1 MNKGLINTLITTTAL
16 LFGAQTLADPA
27 ATGATGQANVE
38 PTHLTVHKSPT
49 CGCCLG
55 WMEHM
60 HSAGFSTQGNHPEQ
74 LTQLKLSKGIQ
85 LPYQSCHTAVSVDGY
100 VFEGHVPAKFINQF
114 LANVPNKALG
124 LSVPGMPVGSP
135 GMEVGDKFMPYQV
148 LLLKDDG
155 THEVYAQVNSAVDQ
169 L

>member
-1 MNKGLINTLITTTAL
+1 MNKGLITSLMTAAAL
-16 LFGAQTLADPA
+16 LFSAQTLAEPA
-27 ATGATGQANVE
+27 KAGAMAEANVE
-38 PTHLTVHKSPT
+38 QTHLTVHKSPT

-85 LPYQSCHTAVSVDGY
+85 LPYQSCQTAVSVDGY
-100 VFEGHVPAKFINQF
+100 VFEGHVPAKFIKQF
-114 LANVPNKALG
+114 LANAPSNALG

-155 THEVYAQVNSAVDQ
+155 TYEIYAQVNSAADQ